1 MKKKIIL
8 KNNLRS
14 WLMPLMLLGLLAMG
28 SCEKC
33 DDPCD
38 IDCDNYDPC
47 CGQSPADASFTIY
60 ELLNGLT
67 PTVEREGYTV
77 TPMATD
83 TILRFNTAL
92 MKADFDAD
100 YYEWTI
106 GDDPRTWNTR
116 EVALNFG
123 VQFYMPIPITLK
135 VAKAVDGSCFPN
147 AKDTVTFQRTLVVV
161 PSSTS
166 KVLGGRYE
174 GVLSSSPTKPNFL
187 EIRDSLDRFN
197 KRLYSFSGIV
207 PTCNMPYQGADFS
220 LGYRS
225 FFIESRGTGLGC
237 CYGLTGYGKIEFDG
251 SFRMK
256 MGHYPVRPSDPC
268 FWSVINDT
276 YLVDEFIGQKIN

>member
-1 MKKKIIL
+1 MEKFKFIRLTRNLTLTVIVALTFSLNSCKKC
-8 KNNLRS
+8 N
-14 WLMPLMLLGLLAMG
+14 
-28 SCEKC
+28 
-33 DDPCD
+33 DPCNL
-38 IDCDNYDPC
+38 DCDNYDPC
-47 CGQSPADASFTIY
+47 CGQTAADASFTIF
-60 ELLNGLT
+60 EVLNAPN

-83 TILRFNTAL
+83 TILRFNSAL
-92 MKADFDAD
+92 MKADFEAD

-116 EVALNFG
+116 EVILNFG

-135 VAKAVDGSCFPN
+135 VAKAVDKSCFPN

-187 EIRDSLDRFN
+187 EIKDSLDRYD
-197 KRLYSFSGIV
+197 KRLYSFSGIL

-220 LGYRS
+220 LGYNS
-225 FFIESRGTGLGC
+225 FFIYSRGTVLGC
-237 CYGLTGYGKIEFDG
+237 CYGLSGYGKLESNNRFT
-251 SFRMK
+251 MK
-256 MGHYPVRPSDPC
+256 MASYPFNP
-268 FWSVINDT
+268 
-276 YLVDEFIGQKIN
+276 VDACNWLAEDGPYVVDNFTGIKTN